1 MCMNVCARSS
11 CSGDRHGPSLFKS
24 PMAGVYFTIHRPC
37 VVFNL
42 CPSVQMDCA
51 ENDTEIQAVFAIDEF
66 QSLVYEAG
74 FRKPLAQLSME
85 DKSVVSSILLNYHCM
100 TKVKAAMDQYLEGL
114 ESLGLLSRIQQDP
127 SKWKNFFVDTGVLV
141 DSGIIITHSTP

>member
-1 MCMNVCARSS
+1 
-11 CSGDRHGPSLFKS
+11 
-24 PMAGVYFTIHRPC
+24 
-37 VVFNL
+37 
-42 CPSVQMDCA
+42 MDYA
-51 ENDTEIQAVFAIDEF
+51 ENDTEIQAVFAIDEV

-74 FRKPLAQLSME
+74 FRKPLAQLSMK

-141 DSGIIITHSTP
+141 DSGIIIFYNNPFHPIT